1 MSQLPSS
8 SIPFFSSSSLTKIPK
23 RFGRL
28 FVLIASFY
36 LASCA
41 KLSWSHSAFE
51 STLNSSIVSYPLSVL
66 FLIPDL
72 DQLIHYLGRHSLQSL
87 CLSVHSDDTSDV
99 TIQFKWLRNIH
110 GYIHGYPYPRQPCC
124 RCSEARHPVPTL
136 PVAGVVFLFS
146 LFITTLNCVYVRVG
160 VTYVRGSSRILNSKT
175 QCQQT
180 AACRDAAT
188 MKSTNVETKIKIRS
202 FSPSINMRQHFPCW
216 ALGSV
221 VLLNRLLERRI
232 ALSIS
237 TISFQYDAIYY
248 ITVKSHMYLASSG
261 TC

>member
-1 MSQLPSS
+1 M
-8 SIPFFSSSSLTKIPK
+8 
-23 RFGRL
+23 
-28 FVLIASFY
+28 
-36 LASCA
+36 
-41 KLSWSHSAFE
+41 
-51 STLNSSIVSYPLSVL
+51 LNSSIVSYPLSVL

-72 DQLIHYLGRHSLQSL
+72 DQLIHYLRRHSLQSL

-110 GYIHGYPYPRQPCC
+110 AYIHGYPYPRQPCC
-124 RCSEARHPVPTL
+124 RCSEARHPVPTV

-180 AACRDAAT
+180 AACSHAAT